1 MFLPTEAII
10 LENLKCQQIVLLRS
24 MFFKIREKMK
34 IAKTLEAP
42 GIIRNNDPLWRRRQH
57 RVGSAS
63 RFKINLNKH

>member
-10 LENLKCQQIVLLRS
+10 LENLKCQQIVLLRG

-42 GIIRNNDPLWRRRQH
+42 GIERLFELLLPI
-57 RVGSAS
+57 
-63 RFKINLNKH
+63 